1 MAPRTDPARLPHLS
15 RRSLLRAAGA
25 SGLVLGAG
33 GLLSAC
39 GGDSDA
45 SSSSGSG
52 DGRSTTVK
60 VALGWIKNVEFAGF
74 WLADQKGYY
83 ADENLTVEFQAGGP
97 NTPDPTQSVS
107 AGSADLGVHA
117 NMQTLL
123 QAIPKGNDF
132 SLLGA
137 VFQTSPGG
145 LLSLASDPVREPKD
159 LLGAKV
165 LGQQGTQPL
174 IDAILTGAGLK
185 KSYDFT
191 PVGYDVSPLVQK
203 QGKAYTCFLTNQPI
217 TLETKYRMKKG
228 KDFEVVTYSDLGL
241 PSYSSIVFCKRTM
254 LTGKADVLE
263 RFMRATIRGWQDN
276 AKDPEQAA
284 KLAVTKYGV
293 DLGLELKQQVRE
305 NELQIP
311 FTQSALTKN
320 KGLLRIDESL
330 LGGDM
335 YDGLKAAGV
344 KKLPD
349 AAKIVDQSVLDAVFG
364 KKATV

>member
-1 MAPRTDPARLPHLS
+1 MSSRPDLS

-25 SGLVLGAG
+25 SGLALGAG

-39 GGDSDA
+39 GSSD
-45 SSSSGSG
+45 SSGSESG
-52 DGRSTTVK
+52 AAGAKSATVK

-74 WLADQKGYY
+74 WLADYKGYY
-83 ADENLTVEFQAGGP
+83 AEENLTVQFQAGGP

-123 QAIPKGNDF
+123 QSIPKGNDF

-145 LLSLASDPVREPKD
+145 LLSLAADPVTEPKD

-174 IDAILTGAGLK
+174 IDAVLTRAGLK
-185 KSYDFT
+185 KDYSFT

-217 TLETKYRMKKG
+217 TLETKYGMKKG
-228 KDFEVVTYSDLGL
+228 KDYDVVTYADLGL
-241 PSYSSIVFCKRTM
+241 PAYSSIVFCKRSM
-254 LTGKADVLE
+254 LRKQADVLE
-263 RFMRATIRGWQDN
+263 RFLRATVRGWQDN
-276 AKDPEQAA
+276 AKDPEAAA

-293 DLGLELKQQVRE
+293 DLGLDLKQQVRE

-311 FTQSALTKN
+311 FTQSALTKR
-320 KGLLRIDESL
+320 KGLLRLDEKL
-330 LGGDM
+330 LAGDM
-335 YDGLKAAGV
+335 YGGLKAAGV
-344 KKLPD
+344 KELPD
-349 AAKIVDQSVLDAVFG
+349 ASKIVDQSVLDAVFG
-364 KKATV
+364 GKATV